1 MFLSGIFIGS
11 HIVVMG
17 LPGET
22 PEDIRKSIKLIQN
35 LSEYK
40 SLIIP
45 LYFVP
50 IGNLKDNNRFFR
62 TKDMRVEHWQL
73 LAACIRHS
81 IKWSYVFAG
90 ENLTATKMNWW
101 KKAAI
106 KQVIRIIDRRLQPY
120 LKMMDEGI
128 NPITQN
134 T

>member
-22 PEDIRKSIKLIQN
+22 PEDIRKSIELIQN

-50 IGNLKDNNRFFR
+50 IGNLKDNN
-62 TKDMRVEHWQL
+62 Q
-73 LAACIRHS
+73 
-81 IKWSYVFAG
+81 
-90 ENLTATKMNWW
+90 
-101 KKAAI
+101 
-106 KQVIRIIDRRLQPY
+106 
-120 LKMMDEGI
+120 
-128 NPITQN
+128 
-134 T
+134 